1 MISTPLSLT
10 PVEGNN
16 TGAHLATL
24 LFDSLKVYNATE
36 KITAITAE
44 NASSNQT
51 MAIALQQMT
60 ECHFRSSK
68 SIIGCFAHVINLAA
82 KAALKKIGNYQI
94 NEDLFDSDK
103 FEETAF
109 PSRMSL
115 TNLVTPPNGASVERR
130 GLERRKASTST
141 RDMTLFAIA
150 IIALLQFLFSSSS
163 SFDNVEPLT
172 HHGID
177 SPFKAS
183 HIPPDIVRYFA
194 ESSNPEGSS
203 GKVIGNYADVK
214 ELQYENPRGGIADDY
229 SSRSSI
235 SNSDYDKKFS
245 AKLYIFRDY
254 PGSSRWKTISES
266 FIEYFINEIHSF
278 SGKHKHGAK
287 DIGGDDIIQMFE
299 ALNRQKIYVNHLKTL
314 CKSIL
319 SDEETFKIFAI
330 KTINIVIN
338 KWGYISVFQTSD
350 IQPHLEERLQDDL
363 LYKDG
368 ALNMLR
374 IHIKEEFSKL
384 KSPVKEGFRIPY
396 ELNMDYDGSELFES
410 FTRSVFVFHT
420 VNYLRRY
427 FEGASLNP
435 FLAESVTAFDGLF
448 DVFQQALKV
457 QMEII
462 NPEYVKDF
470 QLKNEDSMTL
480 DIKCLRLLKHRSTPA
495 QVPDSKLILH
505 DVSLDIKSSSIDATN
520 DWLSE
525 IHSDMRTFRYRYKVL
540 NDNWPDDCHAYVA
553 CKSEYF
559 KDQYFRDYIKHIKE
573 QQQHVEENYKILEAK
588 KAMFYG
594 APQQN

>member
-130 GLERRKASTST
+130 GLER
-141 RDMTLFAIA
+141 
-150 IIALLQFLFSSSS
+150 
-163 SFDNVEPLT
+163 
-172 HHGID
+172 
-177 SPFKAS
+177 
-183 HIPPDIVRYFA
+183 
-194 ESSNPEGSS
+194 
-203 GKVIGNYADVK
+203 
-214 ELQYENPRGGIADDY
+214 
-229 SSRSSI
+229 
-235 SNSDYDKKFS
+235 
-245 AKLYIFRDY
+245 
-254 PGSSRWKTISES
+254 